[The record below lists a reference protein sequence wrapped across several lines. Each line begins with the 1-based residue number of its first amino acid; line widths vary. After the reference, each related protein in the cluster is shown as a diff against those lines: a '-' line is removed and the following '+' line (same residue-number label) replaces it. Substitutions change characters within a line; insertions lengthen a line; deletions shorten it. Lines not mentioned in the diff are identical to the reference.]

1 MVFIADNDSPPA
13 MGGQE
18 LDTTPHSQEAEAAL
32 LGVLLYDNEVYHKIS
47 AIVQAKHF
55 YNPVHVRIF
64 DAVARL
70 IETGKLAD
78 AIVLKNRF
86 SQDETLVDIGGVEYL
101 ALLLDNAPP
110 TSTATEYAK
119 LIFDL
124 AMRRELIR
132 LSDIIKA
139 TATDP
144 DSEADAQAQIIEA
157 ESQLYNLAELG
168 GTQQGFVDFE
178 TALLASIE
186 MASAAF
192 SRDGSLSGLSTG
204 LTDLDR
210 QLGGLHKS
218 DLIILAGRPSMGK
231 TSLATNI
238 AFHIAKNY
246 KKQKDEN
253 GIEKTV
259 NGGVVGFFSLEMSS
273 EQLATRLLAE
283 QSGVSS
289 HHIRRGDITAAQ
301 YEHIRDS
308 ADEIIQTPLHIDDTG
323 GISIG
328 ALAARARRLK
338 RQRGLDCIVVDYLQL
353 LTGGAGMNSNTN
365 RVQEVSM
372 ITQGLKALAKELD
385 VPVLALAQLSR
396 QVEQRDDK
404 RPQLSDLRESGSIE
418 QDADVVMFVFREEYY
433 LSRTEPSED
442 DVAAHEEWMAKMEK
456 LHGKAEVIIGKQRH
470 GPIGTVALSFQPNL
484 TKFGNWVEED
494 YGNYGSNN
502 YDSTIY
508 ASQQKRSSLPAPDPL
523 RKDFSKNLETG
534 EKLPVPRDP
543 KGSST

>member
-1 MVFIADNDSPPA
+1 MVFIADNDQGMTS
-13 MGGQE
+13 E
-18 LDTTPHSQEAEAAL
+18 LDTTPQSQEAEQAL
-32 LGVLLYDNEVYHKIS
+32 LGALLYDNEIYHRVS
-47 AIVQAKHF
+47 GIVQAKHF
-55 YNPVHVRIF
+55 YNPVHLRIY
-64 DAVARL
+64 DSISSL
-70 IETGKLAD
+70 IEHGKLAD

-110 TSTATEYAK
+110 GSTATEYAK

-132 LSDIIKA
+132 LGEQIRDDA
-139 TATDP
+139 TNP
-144 DSEADAQAQIIEA
+144 DSEADAQAQITTA
-157 ESQLYNLAELG
+157 ESLLYNLAEVG
-168 GTQQGFVDFE
+168 GTQTGFVTFE
-178 TALLASIE
+178 SALIKSIE

-192 SRDGSLSGLSTG
+192 ARDGQLSGTSTG

-210 QLGGLHKS
+210 QLGGMHRS

-238 AFHIAKNY
+238 AFNIAKAL
-246 KKQKDEN
+246 KREKDEN

-259 NGGVVGFFSLEMSS
+259 NGGVVGFFSLEMSA

-283 QSGVSS
+283 HSGVPS
-289 HHIRRGDITAAQ
+289 HKIRRGDITAEQ

-308 ADEIIQTPLHIDDTG
+308 ADEISRLNLHIDDTG
-323 GISIG
+323 GLSIG
-328 ALAARARRLK
+328 ALSARARRLK
-338 RQRGLDCIVVDYLQL
+338 RMVGLDMVVVDYLQL
-353 LTGGAGMNSNTN
+353 LTGGNAMTSSTN

-385 VPVLALAQLSR
+385 IPVLALAQLSR

-433 LSRTEPSED
+433 VARSEPTEGT
-442 DVAAHEEWMAKMEK
+442 EEHLQWQEEMEK
-456 LHGKAEVIIGKQRH
+456 LHGKAEVIVGKQRH
-470 GPIGTVALSFQPNL
+470 GPIGTIKLAFNPEL
-484 TKFGNWVEED
+484 TQFTDLADEEQYAGNP
-494 YGNYGSNN
+494 G
-502 YDSTIY
+502 
-508 ASQQKRSSLPAPDPL
+508 
-523 RKDFSKNLETG
+523 F
-534 EKLPVPRDP
+534 
-543 KGSST
+543 

>member
-1 MVFIADNDSPPA
+1 MAFLAENDQGLAP
-13 MGGQE
+13 Q
-18 LDTTPHSQEAEAAL
+18 LDTTPHSQEAEQAL
-32 LGVLLYDNEVYHKIS
+32 LGALLYDNEIYHRIS

-55 YNPVHVRIF
+55 YNPIHLRIF
-64 DAVARL
+64 ESIASL
-70 IETGKLAD
+70 IEHGKLAD

-110 TSTATEYAK
+110 GVTATEYAK

-132 LSDIIKA
+132 LGDEIKSEA
-139 TATDP
+139 TNP
-144 DSEADAQAQIIEA
+144 DSEEDAQAQITKA
-157 ESQLYNLAELG
+157 ESQLYNLAEIG
-168 GTQQGFVDFE
+168 GTQSGFVTFE
-178 TALLASIE
+178 NALIKSIE

-192 SRDGSLSGLSTG
+192 ARDGQLSGTATG

-210 QLGGLHKS
+210 QLGGLHRS

-238 AFHIAKNY
+238 AFHVAK
-246 KKQKDEN
+246 KFRAERDEA
-253 GIEKTV
+253 GIMKTAE
-259 NGGVVGFFSLEMSS
+259 GGVVGFFSLEMSS

-283 QSGVSS
+283 QSTVPS
-289 HHIRRGDITAAQ
+289 HKIRRGDITAQQ

-308 ADEIIQTPLHIDDTG
+308 SEEISRIPLHIDDTG
-323 GISIG
+323 GLSIG
-328 ALAARARRLK
+328 ALSARARRLK
-338 RQRGLDCIVVDYLQL
+338 RMVGLDLIVVDYLQL
-353 LTGGAGMNSNTN
+353 LTGGNSMNSNTN

-385 VPVLALAQLSR
+385 IPVLALAQLSR
-396 QVEQRDDK
+396 QGEQRDDK

-433 LSRTEPSED
+433 VARSEPSEGT
-442 DVAAHEEWMAKMEK
+442 EEHLQWQEEMEK

-470 GPIGTVALSFQPNL
+470 GPIGTVKLTFNPEL
-484 TKFGNWVEED
+484 TKFGNLAQDERYE
-494 YGNYGSNN
+494 GIGG
-502 YDSTIY
+502 
-508 ASQQKRSSLPAPDPL
+508 
-523 RKDFSKNLETG
+523 F
-534 EKLPVPRDP
+534 
-543 KGSST
+543 